1 MAIYTR
7 KGDKGRTTIKSRVY
21 KKNRA
26 LIKAI
31 GQVDELNSFIGL
43 AYSHVVNIKIKKEL
57 VWVMQKLAKLNVELV
72 DIAAKPKS
80 ESKIRI
86 SLSDVKKLESI
97 IDYYEK
103 RAPKITNFLV
113 YTGTKQAN
121 FINVVRAVSRRTER
135 YLVDIGLSFETF
147 AFVNRLSD
155 YFFVVWRFLN
165 RKARFKEVKV
175 DYTVK

>member
-7 KGDKGRTTIKSRVY
+7 GGDKGRTTIKGHVY

-43 AYSHVVNIKIKKEL
+43 AYSHVANVRIKKEL

-72 DIAAKPKS
+72 DIATKPES
-80 ESKIRI
+80 ASKIRV
-86 SLSDVKKLESI
+86 SASDVKKLESM

-103 RAPKITNFLV
+103 RAPRMTNFLV
-113 YTGTKQAN
+113 YTGTKQAS
-121 FINVVRAVSRRTER
+121 FINVARAVTRRAER

-147 AFVNRLSD
+147 AFINRLSD